1 MKIKFNEQKSYN
13 GIIYEA
19 GKTYEISEELGM
31 AKRWL
36 DRGCVVGN
44 GEALADPNAPA
55 APSKP
60 VVVKVEKKPSKS
72 NKSVANEPP
81 VEDTTSIDL

>member
-13 GIIYEA
+13 GIIYES

-36 DRGCVVGN
+36 DRGCTAGT
-44 GEALADPNAPA
+44 GEALADPNSPAPVK
-55 APSKP
+55 KP
-60 VVVKVEKKPSKS
+60 EVVKVEKKPSKG